1 MVTQIGGSSHRR
13 FEFMTASEA
22 RSFLPPGRHFIDGAF
37 VDGTGSAD
45 IPVQNPATGEVLM
58 SVPDASVDDVNK
70 AVNVAR
76 RSFEN
81 ESWRGKDPSEKEKIL
96 HRVADLMEARKE
108 ELAAIES
115 LENGKTFREAVRGD
129 INPGIDSFRY
139 YAGWVRRIYGETIPV
154 DGPYLNYTL
163 REPVGVVGAIVPWNY
178 PTCIAT
184 WKLAPALACGCSV
197 ILKPSELTPLS
208 ALKLAELC
216 VEAGIPEGVVN
227 VVTGYGPST
236 GHAMAMH
243 MDIDK
248 ISFTGSVR
256 TGRALL
262 KASAESNLKRI
273 SLELGGKNPN
283 IIFHDCDFDE
293 AVESAFWGIY
303 ANKGEVC
310 SAGSRL
316 LVHERVYDKF
326 LEKLAARAREMKV
339 GDPFDP
345 QSEMGAQVSEQ
356 QLERILG
363 YIKTGCEEGATLQ
376 CGGSRDTAGAKARG
390 YYVQPTIFTDV
401 SPEMKIAQ
409 EEIFGPVLAAIR
421 FRDEEEAAA
430 IANGT
435 IYGLVSAVWTRDVR
449 VAHRMAR
456 RIKAGSVWINTY
468 NGFDSAS
475 PFGGYKQSGFGRDL
489 GAYALD
495 QYTNV
500 KSVWVSL

>member
-1 MVTQIGGSSHRR
+1 
-13 FEFMTASEA
+13 MTAAEA
-22 RSFLPPGRHFIDGAF
+22 RSFLPPGRHFIDGKF
-37 VDGTGSAD
+37 VNGTGSAG

-58 SVPDASVDDVNK
+58 SVPDAGIDDVDK
-70 AVNVAR
+70 AVVAAR

-96 HRVADLMEARKE
+96 HRVADLMEARKQ

-115 LENGKTFREAVRGD
+115 LENGKTFREAIRGD

-197 ILKPSELTPLS
+197 ILKPSELTPLT

-216 VEAGIPEGVVN
+216 IEAGIPEGVMN

-236 GHAMAMH
+236 GQAMAMH

-248 ISFTGSVR
+248 ISFTGSIR

-283 IIFHDCDFDE
+283 IIFPDCDFDE

-326 LEKLAARAREMKV
+326 LEKLTARARNMKV
-339 GDPFDP
+339 GDPFDA
-345 QSEMGAQVSEQ
+345 QSEMGAQISEQ
-356 QLERILG
+356 QLDRILG
-363 YIKTGCEEGATLQ
+363 YIKIGCEEGAKLQ
-376 CGGSRDTAGAKARG
+376 CGGSRDTTDSKAKG
-390 YYVQPTIFTDV
+390 FYVQPTIFSDV

-421 FRDEEEAAA
+421 FHDEEEAAA